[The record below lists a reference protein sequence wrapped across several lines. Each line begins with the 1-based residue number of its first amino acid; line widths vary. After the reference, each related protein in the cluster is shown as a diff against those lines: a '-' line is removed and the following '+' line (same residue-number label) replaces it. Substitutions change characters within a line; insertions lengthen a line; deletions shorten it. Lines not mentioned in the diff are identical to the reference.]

1 MIIFEIIEFVLANVT
16 ELIIFSGRCVAKKVA
31 QKFLSAAGA
40 SCSQRSCWL
49 LFGVPYSSGR
59 DNRVVPTC
67 AEFTDN
73 LSKYDRSAL
82 QLG

>member
-1 MIIFEIIEFVLANVT
+1 
-16 ELIIFSGRCVAKKVA
+16 
-31 QKFLSAAGA
+31 
-40 SCSQRSCWL
+40 